1 MACENDEGPG
11 ATFWFSLPIVE
22 PAEAGAS
29 VVLPGEVQPD
39 ALLAGEQLSG
49 LRVLL
54 VEDNAVNRVLALKM
68 LTSWG

>member
-1 MACENDEGPG
+1 M
-11 ATFWFSLPIVE
+11 
-22 PAEAGAS
+22 
-29 VVLPGEVQPD
+29 VLPGEVQPD

-68 LTSWG
+68 LAKLGLTADELAQAARTASKARSALREC